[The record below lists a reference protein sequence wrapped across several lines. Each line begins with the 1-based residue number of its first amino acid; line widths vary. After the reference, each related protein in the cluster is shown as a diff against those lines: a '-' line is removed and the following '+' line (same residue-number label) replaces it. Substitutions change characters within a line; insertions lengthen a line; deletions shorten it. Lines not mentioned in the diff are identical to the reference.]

1 MSLVKGASSGAP
13 LLCLRM
19 GGGGTPLTSP
29 VADCLERAPARDAWR
44 GAQKSSQ
51 ILWIHESRLI
61 SAAGAVDREFYSGF
75 FGFFEFFCWIWGSRR
90 CPSGE
95 ISKFWSRWSP
105 GEPEMILK
113 CPDQAPGQ
121 LRVFEEFKFFC
132 KSRPHM
138 PPHAKLPLRK

>member
-61 SAAGAVDREFYSGF
+61 SAAGAVDRESGGEDIPRNPYF
-75 FGFFEFFCWIWGSRR
+75 FGFLNFLIGFWGPGGVPTARSRN
-90 CPSGE
+90 SGPDGL
-95 ISKFWSRWSP
+95 RGSP
-105 GEPEMILK
+105 
-113 CPDQAPGQ
+113 
-121 LRVFEEFKFFC
+121 R
-132 KSRPHM
+132 
-138 PPHAKLPLRK
+138 